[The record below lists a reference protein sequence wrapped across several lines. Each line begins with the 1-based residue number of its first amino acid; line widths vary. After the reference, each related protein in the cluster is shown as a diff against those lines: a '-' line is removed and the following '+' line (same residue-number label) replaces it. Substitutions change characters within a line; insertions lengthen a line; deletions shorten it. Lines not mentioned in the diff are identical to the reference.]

1 MKLPSAAE
9 FCKKLSFREL
19 LILVDRWNSEPAK
32 AELERRGLILAVVK
46 K

>member
-9 FCKKLSFREL
+9 FCKRLSYREL
-19 LILVDRWNSEPAK
+19 LLLVNRWNSEPAK
-32 AELERRGLILAVVK
+32 TELERRGLILAVVK